1 MMDTRRNFSK
11 SLFVASALAWGLA
24 GCGAMK
30 PSNTVRLTAQL
41 AGANE
46 VPAVASPGTGSA
58 EAWLNKDT
66 NLLTWKVSFSGLTG
80 PATAAHFHGP
90 AVAGS
95 NAGVVVPFTG
105 TTSPLEGQATL
116 TPAQAADLLAGK
128 WYANVHTAANKG
140 GEIRGQM
147 LPSAGGAS
155 RY

>member
-1 MMDTRRNFSK
+1 MLKRSTFTK
-11 SLFVASALAWGLA
+11 SAFLAAALALGVA

-30 PSNTVRLTAQL
+30 PSNTVTLTASL
-41 AGANE
+41 AAGNE
-46 VPAVASPGTGSA
+46 VPPTASTGSGTA

-66 NLLTWKVSFSGLTG
+66 NLLSWKVTFTGLTG

-147 LPSAGGAS
+147 TPKM
-155 RY
+155 